1 MKRGIEEKCWHSC
14 LYGLCVS
21 SQYVCV
27 KSLQRV
33 ELVLNMFS
41 TESSCHAH
49 PAATT
54 RQTSAF
60 IISPQDNILLG
71 NCGGTVVCD
80 DANGLKPSTQTPP
93 QQDDGAPTP
102 PEHCTVSGFSVV
114 TDGCKEISRVSST
127 SNKIPKQQQEEN
139 TLTPLT
145 NIPCVAD
152 QTSSTL
158 ELHEKLVGEPHCCTR
173 SNVNINNTHSESTL
187 HLIFICSPQQTTLPS
202 S

>member
-1 MKRGIEEKCWHSC
+1 MKRGIEEKCRHSC

-21 SQYVCV
+21 SQCACV

-41 TESSCHAH
+41 TESSCNAH

-71 NCGGTVVCD
+71 NRGGTVVCD

-93 QQDDGAPTP
+93 QQDDDAPTP
-102 PEHCTVSGFSVV
+102 PEHCTVSRFSVV
-114 TDGCKEISRVSST
+114 TDGCKEMVVINVQQNPKTTTRKHT
-127 SNKIPKQQQEEN
+127 YCTNK
-139 TLTPLT
+139 
-145 NIPCVAD
+145 
-152 QTSSTL
+152 
-158 ELHEKLVGEPHCCTR
+158 
-173 SNVNINNTHSESTL
+173 HSL
-187 HLIFICSPQQTTLPS
+187 CS
-202 S
+202 